1 MITKDFQLAT
11 AKQSA
16 EQLGCSTHWLKKLR
30 LDGKL
35 QEGIHWVRI
44 GKRSVRYVTPLLVD
58 YFRNRH
64 QPYVHQQFIED
75 YVASWDANQ
84 PRKPGR
90 KSRHLSPPPR

>member
-1 MITKDFQLAT
+1 MTQEFQLAT

-16 EQLGCSTHWLKKLR
+16 EQLGCSVHWLKKLR
-30 LDGKL
+30 LDGRL

-64 QPYVHQQFIED
+64 QPSVHQHFVEK
-75 YVASWDANQ
+75 YVASWESNQ
-84 PRKPGR
+84 PSRPGR
-90 KSRHLSPPPR
+90 KPKAYRA

>member
-44 GKRSVRYVTPLLVD
+44 GKRSVRYVL
-58 YFRNRH
+58 
-64 QPYVHQQFIED
+64 Q
-75 YVASWDANQ
+75 S
-84 PRKPGR
+84 GG
-90 KSRHLSPPPR
+90 